1 MTTAARAGQFT
12 GATDNAANGGLFTD
26 SKIDGIP
33 DLVAADV
40 ASAQTSATTA
50 TTQAA
55 TATTQATTATTKATE
70 AAASATAAA
79 SSATAACL
87 LYTSDA
93 ADE

>member
-1 MTTAARAGQFT
+1 MTTPARAGQFT
-12 GATDNAANGGLFTD
+12 GATDNAAKGGLFTD

-55 TATTQATTATTKATE
+55 TATSQATTASTKATVPP
-70 AAASATAAA
+70 AAAPGRSMNPVDRGMTGMPW
-79 SSATAACL
+79 
-87 LYTSDA
+87 
-93 ADE
+93 